1 MESLRFVRAWEA
13 TSTFKAPILKPP
25 LIRDLNLFVR
35 LFYRLSKEPNSSLES
50 IIRRFTDRLRAGL
63 PNARPLDVVDLTS
76 VIVGVTS
83 PIDVDRDDLVN
94 SAVVELLSADG
105 REFDALDIRAPL
117 EISYLD
123 EGKYTCT
130 I

>member
-1 MESLRFVRAWEA
+1 M
-13 TSTFKAPILKPP
+13 
-25 LIRDLNLFVR
+25 FVR